1 MSNVIVDKQKID
13 LLANAIA
20 DKSGVPVTMTLDEMK
35 EAVDG
40 IDTSG
45 IVPTGNINIT
55 HSGQTDVT
63 NYATVTVPSA
73 EPFIDATSGFSTVSG
88 VRKWSFTPNMSAG
101 LLQGKDAGW
110 AEGFYE
116 GNEDLYNAVPA
127 NTTVTPTE
135 SAQTVGGYKY
145 MMEGAVTVNAIPSS
159 YVGSSVT
166 QRSSSDMTA
175 SGATV
180 TAPAGYYASSA
191 SKTIP
196 NAVIGSG
203 LYIGT
208 GARLSVS
215 TSNGQLIMAKDDND
229 GSFLVNVD
237 SDGYIAQ
244 GQRAAS
250 TCSVQLRANCNI
262 NDSSSMT
269 VSGAT
274 VTAPAGYY
282 AFAASKAV
290 ASGTE
295 GTPTATKGTVSNH
308 AVTVTPSVTNSAG
321 YIMGG
326 TKTGTGVSV
335 SASELVSGT
344 YTVSASGTHD
354 VTNYASASVPAGTAG
369 TPSASK
375 GAVSNHSVSVTPSVT
390 NSTGWITGSTKTGTA
405 VSVSASELVSGNL
418 SITENTT
425 TTPIDV
431 TNYATVTVN
440 VQGGAGN
447 VWQDENGRIHLDSEG
462 PGDSYATGTITPV
475 ERVDSISFDT
485 GLSGTVHGVM
495 VVPTSES
502 PWKSNGRTL
511 GAFYSFNPGTQF
523 ITYFTWSSNASGASG
538 SNPQY
543 GNDILGY
550 TQSGSVV
557 TVTSPN
563 VS

>member
-13 LLANAIA
+13 ILANAIA
-20 DKSGVPVTMTLDEMK
+20 NKSGVPVTMTLDEMK

-40 IDTSG
+40 IGSPVIQSLAVTPSE
-45 IVPTGNINIT
+45 
-55 HSGQTDVT
+55 SQQTF
-63 NYATVTVPSA
+63 N
-73 EPFIDATSGFSTVSG
+73 VSG
-88 VRKWSFTPNMSAG
+88 V
-101 LLQGKDAGW
+101 D
-110 AEGFYE
+110 
-116 GNEDLYNAVPA
+116 
-127 NTTVTPTE
+127 
-135 SAQTVGGYKY
+135 GYKP
-145 MMEGAVTVNAIPSS
+145 VTVNAISS
-159 YVGSSVT
+159 TYVGSGIT
-166 QRSSSDMTA
+166 RRSSTDMTA

-180 TAPAGYYASSA
+180 TAPAGYYSS
-191 SKTIP
+191 
-196 NAVIGSG
+196 
-203 LYIGT
+203 
-208 GARLSVS
+208 
-215 TSNGQLIMAKDDND
+215 
-229 GSFLVNVD
+229 
-237 SDGYIAQ
+237 
-244 GQRAAS
+244 
-250 TCSVQLRANCNI
+250 
-262 NDSSSMT
+262 
-269 VSGAT
+269 
-274 VTAPAGYY
+274 
-282 AFAASKAV
+282 AASKAV
-290 ASGTE
+290 PNGSRGNGVYNLTKTSSHLQISLGYPNATSGYYASTDVSSPGTASLSLENKSVAPSTSQQVVTPTDNTCYLNSVTVSAMPSGTA

-308 AVTVTPSVTNSAG
+308 SVTVTPSVTNSTG
-321 YIMGG
+321 YITGG
-326 TKTGTGVSV
+326 TKTGTAVSV
-335 SASELVSGT
+335 TASELVSGT
-344 YTVSASGTHD
+344 YTVDSSGTKD

-369 TPSASK
+369 TPFASK

-447 VWQDENGRIHLDSEG
+447 VWQDENGCIHLDREG